1 MLSESITAEDSLT
14 SWPVLRALEPAP
26 QPCQSG
32 SIQNQHN
39 VGGDMRGHAS
49 ELPIQLRDDLA
60 YSFGSTS
67 RSWDNV
73 LGSPM
78 TITPQLPRGA
88 IHCLLGGSD
97 GIDCGCESLHDAK
110 VVMNDVG

>member
-1 MLSESITAEDSLT
+1 
-14 SWPVLRALEPAP
+14 
-26 QPCQSG
+26 
-32 SIQNQHN
+32 
-39 VGGDMRGHAS
+39 MRGHAS

-60 YSFGSTS
+60 YSLGSTS

-97 GIDCGCESLHDAK
+97 GIDCGYESLHDAR
-110 VVMNDVG
+110 VVMDDVGWGERGQAIGDAVGIADNLE